1 MPLAD
6 GSCAG
11 AGIVKNLRDAVIV
24 GATVALL
31 LYAAITAAKSMADV
45 LRPAVQVAVS
55 GNRLSDKVAG
65 TERRNK
71 PMQVQM
77 ARRDP

>member
-1 MPLAD
+1 MKKLH
-6 GSCAG
+6 
-11 AGIVKNLRDAVIV
+11 DAVIV

-45 LRPAVQVAVS
+45 LRPPAQVAAS
-55 GNRLSDKVAG
+55 GNCPFGSVAG
-65 TERRNK
+65 AERCSKYPRA
-71 PMQVQM
+71 QM

>member
-1 MPLAD
+1 MK
-6 GSCAG
+6 S
-11 AGIVKNLRDAVIV
+11 LRDAVIV

-45 LRPAVQVAVS
+45 LRPPVQVAAS
-55 GNRLSDKVAG
+55 GNCPFGMVAG
-65 TERRNK
+65 ADRCSK
-71 PMQVQM
+71 PARVQM

>member
-1 MPLAD
+1 MKKLH
-6 GSCAG
+6 
-11 AGIVKNLRDAVIV
+11 DAVIV

-45 LRPAVQVAVS
+45 LRPPAQVAAS
-55 GNRLSDKVAG
+55 GNCPFGMAAG
-65 TERRNK
+65 AERCSR
-71 PMQVQM
+71 PTRMQM